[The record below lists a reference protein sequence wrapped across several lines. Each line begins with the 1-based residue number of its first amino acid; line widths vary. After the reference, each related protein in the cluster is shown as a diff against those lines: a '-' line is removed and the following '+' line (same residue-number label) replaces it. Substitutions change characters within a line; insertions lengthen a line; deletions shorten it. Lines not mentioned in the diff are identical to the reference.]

1 MPKFHVTL
9 MKEVWEKATVVVEA
23 ADETAAENTAIALAE
38 TDEEIEWR
46 YEETRSIDAI
56 KVDEE

>member
-9 MKEVWEKATVVVEA
+9 MKDVVEKATVVVEA
-23 ADETAAENTAIALAE
+23 ADETAAENAAIALAE

-56 KVDEE
+56 SVEEG